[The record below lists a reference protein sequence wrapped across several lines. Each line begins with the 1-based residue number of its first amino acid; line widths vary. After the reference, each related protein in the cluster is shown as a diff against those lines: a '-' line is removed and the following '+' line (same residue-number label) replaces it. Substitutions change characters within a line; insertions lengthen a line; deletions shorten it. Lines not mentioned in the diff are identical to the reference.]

1 MKREKVKKK
10 YTYNLCF
17 FILATF
23 CLIFSIQ
30 TFGANTKNTSTKNKK
45 NNSKSSGIPTSCLTC
60 LNNFSPETLTFTTNE
75 KKCPTILARCNKST
89 STAKCEG
96 IISDC
101 FAQNCATEGSCS
113 DEIANRAL
121 AYGCLKASSAY
132 LPYTCASYISGLA
145 KNQADQV
152 QAQLDAKERAHAT
165 ALKQQEAKIAADKAA
180 AEKASADAQVKAAQA
195 EADAKAKQA
204 QIEAQNK
211 LEQQKLQA
219 QLEEQAKQAELARQK
234 QAEIDARNNKPNV
247 KYNNILSAVRKDIS
261 TAKTYTSKAFN
272 ILGIEK
278 VSDSS
283 RTNSNIPLVHVYAI
297 NSSNINAKTKSY
309 INASKYKT
317 EATYKCTKDTKESY
331 IKNELSNA
339 LNVLQSSRNSLY
351 DSIAE
356 LEAINADDET
366 TGTISE
372 SKINTLYEVQNKLT
386 ETINTIEETINGLK
400 TSCETRCAGIS
411 TFGFEIKETK
421 FDENGLIVT
430 DNDTSKDY
438 VCKEFEESSS
448 NDLMSLFGGSSSM
461 FGGTNKINELTQRVT
476 KAVLTAD
483 RAIEETEIAMASGN
497 FTSSNTEY
505 AVINSCIKY
514 SLDTDQYITCITN
527 TLGEQLSILSKYPDD
542 TVSREDGYYTSVLNE
557 FNNSVSV
564 ALELLKNQYPDANCA
579 TTQADNCCGD
589 EASVGNT
596 SEARMCSTNL
606 ATRLKK
612 AKEKKDKKGYTNG
625 PIELSIIKKGDDE
638 LIYIRMNNE
647 AKTQPLTTVVS
658 KQCKVNEKD
667 VTCQCEE
674 RGTRLVGSGWN
685 QQEKDTNKCLSAT
698 CYTSDDF
705 YEITPTNFNYL
716 CNDRK

>member
-1 MKREKVKKK
+1 MKKK

-30 TFGANTKNTSTKNKK
+30 TFGANTKNKNKK
-45 NNSKSSGIPTSCLTC
+45 NGSKSSIPTSCLMC
-60 LNNFSPETLTFTTNE
+60 LNNFSPETLTFTVNE

-101 FAQNCATEGSCS
+101 FAQNCTTEGSCS
-113 DEIANRAL
+113 DETANRAL
-121 AYGCLKASSAY
+121 AYGCLKAESAY

-180 AEKASADAQVKAAQA
+180 AEKAAADAKVKAAQA
-195 EADAKAKQA
+195 EADAKAQQA
-204 QIEAQNK
+204 QIEAQSK

-247 KYNNILSAVRKDIS
+247 KYNNTLSAVRKDIS

-272 ILGIEK
+272 LLGIEK
-278 VSDSS
+278 INTSS
-283 RTNSNIPLVHVYAI
+283 KKSNSNAPIVHVYAI
-297 NSSNINAKTKSY
+297 SSSNINAKTKSY
-309 INASKYKT
+309 LNASKYKT
-317 EATYKCTKDTKESY
+317 EADYKCTKDTKESY

-339 LNVLQSSRNSLY
+339 LNILQSSRNTLS

-356 LEAINADDET
+356 LEALNADDET
-366 TGTISE
+366 TGTIPE

-386 ETINTIEETINGLK
+386 ETINTVESEIGGLK
-400 TSCETRCAGIS
+400 TSCETRCAGVS
-411 TFGFEIKETK
+411 AFSFEIKEIK
-421 FDENGLIVT
+421 YDENGLIVN
-430 DNDTSKDY
+430 NDTPSNEY

-448 NDLMSLFGGSSSM
+448 NDIMSLFGGSSSS
-461 FGGTNKINELTQRVT
+461 FGGTNQQINDLTQRVT
-476 KAVLTAD
+476 KAVLATD
-483 RAIEETEIAMASGN
+483 RALEETEIAMASGN

-542 TVSREDGYYTSVLNE
+542 TVSREDSIYQTVLKE

-564 ALELLKNQYPDANCA
+564 ALELLRNQYPDAKCA
-579 TTQADNCCGD
+579 GEGEGIGTCCG
-589 EASVGNT
+589 NT
-596 SEARMCSTNL
+596 AEIGGTDDARICSTNL

-612 AKEKKDKKGYTNG
+612 AKEKKTKKGYTNG
-625 PIELSIIKKGDDE
+625 TISIYGSVDE
-638 LIYIRMNNE
+638 LYIEKNNGE
-647 AKTQPLTTVVS
+647 DTQLLTDFVAERCGAADEITCICTSWEKTSYGTSWNPVIEDTDV
-658 KQCKVNEKD
+658 CK
-667 VTCQCEE
+667 
-674 RGTRLVGSGWN
+674 
-685 QQEKDTNKCLSAT
+685 SAT
-698 CYTSDDF
+698 CKITNNKKTISRKITS
-705 YEITPTNFNYL
+705 TNANTL
-716 CNDRK
+716 CEKDK

>member
-1 MKREKVKKK
+1 MKREKLKKK
-10 YTYNLCF
+10 YTYKLCF
-17 FILATF
+17 SILATF

-30 TFGANTKNTSTKNKK
+30 TFGANTKNKNKK
-45 NNSKSSGIPTSCLTC
+45 NGSKSSGIPTNCLAC

-75 KKCPTILARCNKST
+75 KKCPTILAKCNKST

-101 FAQNCATEGSCS
+101 FAQNCTTEGSCS
-113 DEIANRAL
+113 DEISNRAL

-152 QAQLDAKERAHAT
+152 QAKLDAKERAHET
-165 ALKQQEAKIAADKAA
+165 TLKQQEAKIAAEKTA
-180 AEKASADAQVKAAQA
+180 AEKAAADAKVKAAQA

-204 QIEAQNK
+204 QIEAQSK

-234 QAEIDARNNKPNV
+234 QAQIDARNNKPNV
-247 KYNNILSAVRKDIS
+247 KYNNILSTVRKDIS

-278 VSDSS
+278 VGDSS
-283 RTNSNIPLVHVYAI
+283 KTNSNIPLVHVYAI
-297 NSSNINAKTKSY
+297 SSSNINAKTKSY

-339 LNVLQSSRNSLY
+339 LKVLQSSRNTLS

-366 TGTISE
+366 TGTIPE
-372 SKINTLYEVQNKLT
+372 TKINTLYEVQNKLT
-386 ETINTIEETINGLK
+386 ETINTLEPEIGRLK
-400 TSCETRCAGIS
+400 TSCETRCAGVS
-411 TFGFEIKETK
+411 TFSLDMTEIKY
-421 FDENGLIVT
+421 DENGLIV
-430 DNDTSKDY
+430 NDDKPSNNY
-438 VCKEFEESSS
+438 ECKELEQSSS

-461 FGGTNKINELTQRVT
+461 FGGTNQINELTKRVT

-527 TLGEQLSILSKYPDD
+527 TLGEQLSILSRYPDD
-542 TVSREDGYYTSVLNE
+542 SISRDDYYNNVLSE

-564 ALELLKNQYPDANCA
+564 ALELLNNQYPDAKCEQGSDKCC
-579 TTQADNCCGD
+579 TTSISNNVYISG
-589 EASVGNT
+589 T
-596 SEARMCSTNL
+596 SDARQCSTQL
-606 ATRLKK
+606 AIRLKK
-612 AKEKKDKKGYTNG
+612 AKDKKNKKVGYTNG
-625 PIELSIIKKGDDE
+625 PITMYL
-638 LIYIRMNNE
+638 
-647 AKTQPLTTVVS
+647 
-658 KQCKVNEKD
+658 
-667 VTCQCEE
+667 
-674 RGTRLVGSGWN
+674 
-685 QQEKDTNKCLSAT
+685 DTNKVIYVQLNNSAESQT
-698 CYTSDDF
+698 LESFVTAECDDDLTGLQCDCVQEGVNYTGMPWNMTTRANGICERAICNKGGDKT
-705 YEITPTNFNYL
+705 YTITPTTINTL
-716 CNDRK
+716 CKNNN